1 MQELEDCLVRDYFI
15 CYHIIQGIHSIDF
28 LEVFVYLSIY
38 LSIYVYITIFIGG
51 TTITKTLMFQGSR
64 TKLFEKGKK
73 PKVQKT
79 AIFVLY
85 RKYLAPF
92 IFLL

>member
-1 MQELEDCLVRDYFI
+1 M
-15 CYHIIQGIHSIDF
+15 IILFVITSFKGYTALISLRYLSI
-28 LEVFVYLSIY
+28 YPSIY
-38 LSIYVYITIFIGG
+38 LSIYVYITIFIAG